1 MQCILIMHRHD
12 TRVAI
17 NRLAC
22 AEPTLTHKDACTH
35 SRRTH
40 GMNTLPVN
48 ITAAT
53 RTTTAYRYRI
63 SLALS
68 ALCLPA
74 LISIS
79 GASSAA
85 TAYLGWVTDSTTD
98 PYVNR
103 CAINAASSIS
113 TLPTNPNYVMAY
125 RSGADSCSSYAP
137 TTGYGMIHRQGIQ
150 RLTRDGQNYLLV
162 TMSTKNGTPDSTG
175 AGFRTA
181 WVDLWRVDLNASY
194 VPTLHVHAGRVQR
207 SQARTKC
214 ALARANQSLPR
225 LIRGQ
230 HIPVLRQR

>member
-1 MQCILIMHRHD
+1 
-12 TRVAI
+12 
-17 NRLAC
+17 
-22 AEPTLTHKDACTH
+22 
-35 SRRTH
+35 
-40 GMNTLPVN
+40 MNTLPVN

-214 ALARANQSLPR
+214 ALARAESIAYAIDNLALRTSPFGPASPFNLR
-225 LIRGQ
+225 LYSDQAFISARGDGSKTR
-230 HIPVLRQR
+230 IFTPA